1 LTGGNSELSEEIGL
15 ENSRIVSDLVEFD
28 AVREANDNLDMLAS
42 KMPPDALE
50 EFAREVVARLSTNVV
65 SGDVAATL
73 PPAAKIDELCDTLV
87 APDPDAG
94 ALLIA
99 QIQSGGVSTSD
110 IYLLYLAA
118 AARRLG
124 DRWDTDELSF
134 TQVMI
139 GTNRILAIM
148 RGLRNAF
155 RSEGSVRDRRAIFAS
170 VPGEEHVVG
179 VSMAADLFAEDG
191 WTVELLVG
199 RTHDEVVDSVGRSEA
214 VVVGLSGHG
223 ERSLPALVRLI
234 HAIQVSRPAVRILVS
249 GNIADVAGQD
259 IALAGADAIVTSI
272 PTAMSELRRLRRE
285 ALSIGA

>member
-1 LTGGNSELSEEIGL
+1 M

-28 AVREANDNLDMLAS
+28 AVREVNDNLDMLAS

-50 EFAREVVARLSTNVV
+50 EFAREVVARLSTNLV

-73 PPAAKIDELCDTLV
+73 PPAEKIDQLCDALV

-99 QIQSGGVSTSD
+99 QIQNGGVSNSD

-124 DRWDTDELSF
+124 DRWDSDELSF
-134 TQVMI
+134 TKVMI

-148 RGLRNAF
+148 RGHRNAF
-155 RSEGSVRDRRAIFAS
+155 RTEGSVRDRRAIFAS

-179 VSMAADLFAEDG
+179 VSMAADLFAKEG

-199 RTHDEVVDSVGRSEA
+199 RPHDEVVDGVGRSEA
-214 VVVGLSGHG
+214 LVVGLSGHG

-234 HAIQVSRPAVRILVS
+234 QAIQISRPAVRILVS
-249 GNIADVAGQD
+249 GNIVEVAGD
-259 IALAGADAIVTSI
+259 SIALAGADAIVTDI
-272 PTAMSELRRLRRE
+272 PTALSELKRLRQQ
-285 ALSIGA
+285 ALAASV

>member
-1 LTGGNSELSEEIGL
+1 MD
-15 ENSRIVSDLVEFD
+15 NSRIVSDLVEFD
-28 AVREANDNLDMLAS
+28 AVREANDNLEMLAS

-50 EFAREVVARLSTNVV
+50 ALAREVVARLSTNLG
-65 SGDVAATL
+65 SDDVAATL
-73 PPAAKIDELCDTLV
+73 PPAATIDELCDALV

-99 QIQSGGVSTSD
+99 QIQNSGVSTSD

-148 RGLRNAF
+148 RGLRNAL
-155 RSEGSVRDRRAIFAS
+155 RTEGSIRDRQAIFAS

-179 VSMAADLFAEDG
+179 VSMAADLFAEEG
-191 WTVELLVG
+191 WAVELLVG

-249 GNIADVAGQD
+249 GNIADVAGKE

-272 PTAMSELRRLRRE
+272 PTAMSEMRRLRRE
-285 ALSIGA
+285 ALSTGA